1 MSSVIASLTTRLNA
15 IRTLESRIRLI
26 KSYLSSQRSSRLDKG
41 ESETKDPGGPSLS
54 YPILRNISSLI
65 SHLSLLNPQDQ
76 ESFAVESLEQA
87 NDVTLISL
95 LGILGK
101 SVQGMRELGKKLAIV
116 ETGKHSNTSRKS
128 QLALHG
134 RLEEGYLTSRDGIPA
149 GKFVS

>member
-1 MSSVIASLTTRLNA
+1 MSSVISSLTTRLNA

-26 KSYLSSQRSSRLDKG
+26 KSYLSSQRSTCLDKSD
-41 ESETKDPGGPSLS
+41 SEIKDPSGPSLS

-87 NDVTLISL
+87 NDVTLVSL
-95 LGILGK
+95 LGMLGK
-101 SVQGMRELGKKLAIV
+101 SVQGMRELGKKLAV
-116 ETGKHSNTSRKS
+116 MEAGKHSNPPRKS

-134 RLEEGYLTSRDGIPA
+134 RLEEEYLAPRDGVSA